1 MWTLHTFS
9 NITAYSSNG
18 WQKDRYPTNHVPYSN
33 VPNPPCRRRN
43 DFGSSNIHLILT
55 SKQRICS
62 QGFIH
67 LILIPITYQHFGK
80 CFIFSVLYKEVFTL
94 YSCETIKAPAKA
106 KFSIFLRLQAERFTR
121 CTKSK
126 ISLYSPFLSRSSRID
141 CTALSPTPLMAP
153 SPKRISPF
161 TIHRKLQITFIH
173 IRSLGHDTSRLT
185 LVHQFSNFR
194 DIRNIPAHRSR
205 HIFRRIVCFQKS
217 CLISHPRL
225 TSSMRFIECI
235 RSELFPV
242 RPNLLKYFGIM
253 TVLPSAF
260 NKLRLHMV

>member
-1 MWTLHTFS
+1 MGRKIDTYQITFF
-9 NITAYSSNG
+9 IQTF
-18 WQKDRYPTNHVPYSN
+18 QI
-33 VPNPPCRRRN
+33 PPCRRRN

-62 QGFIH
+62 CGFIH
-67 LILIPITYQHFGK
+67 LILIPITYQNFGK
-80 CFIFSVLYKEVFTL
+80 GFILSVLYKEVFTL
-94 YSCETIKAPAKA
+94 YSRETIKSTCQSQVFYILTITSRKIYTLY
-106 KFSIFLRLQAERFTR
+106 KIENIFIFSISLTFFKDRLHSTFPHSLNGSQ
-121 CTKSK
+121 SK
-126 ISLYSPFLSRSSRID
+126 TDI
-141 CTALSPTPLMAP
+141 
-153 SPKRISPF
+153 PF

-217 CLISHPRL
+217 CLISHPRI

-253 TVLPSAF
+253 TVLSSAF